1 MVLLA
6 LNSNKHTAYN
16 QRLSPR
22 SNAMA
27 KYVVVNPIWSILD
40 DPSAIEQSKQTGF

>member
-16 QRLSPR
+16 QRLSLR
-22 SNAMA
+22 SNTMA
-27 KYVVVNPIWSILD
+27 KYVVLNPIWSILD